1 MVQSVLSSDV
11 NYPEIKK
18 LDPEDRSYSASI
30 YEIDINDVNVMIAL
44 GQPKYTYLDSGIIY
58 FPIYLV
64 KGNTFDKQI
73 GVFESLSSRIPQIT
87 DEDGEVDIAEMGEPL
102 VYSFVDKNPKILLD
116 AAITKSEDTS
126 DSEDEDEE
134 SIADEKID
142 EVEVEVIEDKEEPE
156 DEEFKPIEISK
167 AFRK

>member
-58 FPIYLV
+58 FPI
-64 KGNTFDKQI
+64 
-73 GVFESLSSRIPQIT
+73 
-87 DEDGEVDIAEMGEPL
+87 
-102 VYSFVDKNPKILLD
+102 LLWL
-116 AAITKSEDTS
+116 
-126 DSEDEDEE
+126 
-134 SIADEKID
+134 
-142 EVEVEVIEDKEEPE
+142 
-156 DEEFKPIEISK
+156 
-167 AFRK
+167 